1 MRPVHGGR
9 AVLRIRAT
17 SLRVPLAVA
26 MSRGWNLAASA
37 LAQFF
42 GREQLLGHCP
52 PDPQPPAGP
61 PPPTLTASCLADK
74 TRKPH
79 CPRPLAWP
87 PRGQR
92 NHRMPSEMRG
102 LGHSLPE
109 GPAAGPA
116 PPQGASKQPTCKGG
130 LPWGRLGQTDT
141 APSPEASAP
150 SPGVG
155 PSGSHVPGGARCP
168 RRPLG
173 AQERG
178 YQRDPL
184 EGRPR
189 CPGPRKAADARA
201 PASGPHARRVGSG
214 RVRWARHPG
223 PGRRAAWDSHSP
235 FCLQASVR
243 KKKGKGR
250 ARVCVQPPPARP
262 AGGPPCVAVGVAS
275 PCAVTLCCVP
285 RVGPLPDTAPCS
297 LSRLLPPSRLC
308 PPTCPHLVTAKP
320 AGPSAVTARP
330 ALRAAAA
337 QGAGQQRAG
346 PLAMGRAT
354 P

>member
-116 PPQGASKQPTCKGG
+116 PPSRGQQAAHLQRGAPVGSARTDGHRPVPRPRPPRPVRALPAPTCRAEPAVHAGR
-130 LPWGRLGQTDT
+130 WGRRNGVTSGT
-141 APSPEASAP
+141 RRKVG
-150 SPGVG
+150 PGVQ
-155 PSGSHVPGGARCP
+155 VPG
-168 RRPLG
+168 RPQMP
-173 AQERG
+173 A
-178 YQRDPL
+178 
-184 EGRPR
+184 RPR
-189 CPGPRKAADARA
+189 LGRMR
-201 PASGPHARRVGSG
+201 GGSG
-214 RVRWARHPG
+214 RAGSGG
-223 PGRRAAWDSHSP
+223 PGTQAPVGVPPGTHTPLSVCKPPSGRRRVRGERESVCSP
-235 FCLQASVR
+235 
-243 KKKGKGR
+243 
-250 ARVCVQPPPARP
+250 RP
-262 AGGPPCVAVGVAS
+262 HALRGGPPVWPWAWR
-275 PCAVTLCCVP
+275 PPVP
-285 RVGPLPDTAPCS
+285 
-297 LSRLLPPSRLC
+297 
-308 PPTCPHLVTAKP
+308 
-320 AGPSAVTARP
+320 
-330 ALRAAAA
+330 
-337 QGAGQQRAG
+337 
-346 PLAMGRAT
+346 
-354 P
+354 

>member
-150 SPGVG
+150 SPGAG

-173 AQERG
+173 ARERG
-178 YQRDPL
+178 YQRDL
-184 EGRPR
+184 SEGRPR
-189 CPGPRKAADARA
+189 CPGPRKATDA
-201 PASGPHARRVGSG
+201 P
-214 RVRWARHPG
+214 
-223 PGRRAAWDSHSP
+223 
-235 FCLQASVR
+235 
-243 KKKGKGR
+243 R
-250 ARVCVQPPPARP
+250 ARVWAACAEGRVGPGPVGPAPRPRSALPPGTHTPLSVCKPPSGRRRVRGERESVCSPRP
-262 AGGPPCVAVGVAS
+262 HALRGGPPVWPWAWR
-275 PCAVTLCCVP
+275 PPVP
-285 RVGPLPDTAPCS
+285 
-297 LSRLLPPSRLC
+297 
-308 PPTCPHLVTAKP
+308 
-320 AGPSAVTARP
+320 
-330 ALRAAAA
+330 
-337 QGAGQQRAG
+337 
-346 PLAMGRAT
+346 
-354 P
+354 

>member
-1 MRPVHGGR
+1 MRGAGGQGPRLRRQPQARSPRGPAGPGREAQAPAASVSLAVAPTWSQASPREPLAVLPTPLPSCGSSELGLMRPVHGRR

-116 PPQGASKQPTCKGG
+116 PPSRGQQAAHLQRGAPVGSARTDGHRPVPRGLGPLARCGPFRLPRAGRSPLSTQAAGG
-130 LPWGRLGQTDT
+130 AGTGSPAGPVGRS
-141 APSPEASAP
+141 APVSRSPE
-150 SPGVG
+150 G
-155 PSGSHVPGGARCP
+155 R
-168 RRPLG
+168 RRP
-173 AQERG
+173 
-178 YQRDPL
+178 
-184 EGRPR
+184 
-189 CPGPRKAADARA
+189 
-201 PASGPHARRVGSG
+201 
-214 RVRWARHPG
+214 
-223 PGRRAAWDSHSP
+223 
-235 FCLQASVR
+235 
-243 KKKGKGR
+243 R
-250 ARVCVQPPPARP
+250 ARVWA
-262 AGGPPCVAVGVAS
+262 A
-275 PCAVTLCCVP
+275 CAEG
-285 RVGPLPDTAPCS
+285 RVGPGPVGPAPRPRSVCRLGLTLPFLFAS
-297 LSRLLPPSRLC
+297 L
-308 PPTCPHLVTAKP
+308 
-320 AGPSAVTARP
+320 RP
-330 ALRAAAA
+330 EEE
-337 QGAGQQRAG
+337 G
-346 PLAMGRAT
+346 
-354 P
+354 

>member
-9 AVLRIRAT
+9 AVLPIRAT

-26 MSRGWNLAASA
+26 MSRGWNLAAST

-61 PPPTLTASCLADK
+61 PPPTFTASCLADK

-79 CPRPLAWP
+79 CPRPLVWP

-116 PPQGASKQPTCKGG
+116 PPKGPASSPPAKGGSRGVGSDRRTPPRPPRPRPPRLVRALPAPTCRAEPAVHAGR
-130 LPWGRLGQTDT
+130 WGRRNGVTSQTRRKVG
-141 APSPEASAP
+141 
-150 SPGVG
+150 PGVQ
-155 PSGSHVPGGARCP
+155 VPG
-168 RRPLG
+168 RPQMP
-173 AQERG
+173 A
-178 YQRDPL
+178 
-184 EGRPR
+184 RPR
-189 CPGPRKAADARA
+189 LGRTR
-201 PASGPHARRVGSG
+201 GGSG
-214 RVRWARHPG
+214 RAGSGG
-223 PGRRAAWDSHSP
+223 PGTQAPVGAAAWDSHSP

-262 AGGPPCVAVGVAS
+262 AGTPCVAVGVAS

-285 RVGPLPDTAPCS
+285 RVGPAPGHGPVQS
-297 LSRLLPPSRLC
+297 VASAPPFPSVSPNVSPSRDC
-308 PPTCPHLVTAKP
+308 E
-320 AGPSAVTARP
+320 ARRT
-330 ALRAAAA
+330 L
-337 QGAGQQRAG
+337 
-346 PLAMGRAT
+346 GRHS
-354 P
+354 